1 MLRSPLRSLT
11 GIVLLWAVYMVRL
24 ANCFKDTDSDRL
36 SEQSADTKIAGFVD
50 LSTAK
55 LASKIVTLVNGD
67 FDSCNITGGAG
78 ATLAVDNTATAIPN
92 WSSGGSGVQILSSST
107 YQMSSFSRSTYAIH
121 LNNPASTSNGT
132 QGSLTTTLAV
142 NPALG
147 EWYTVQFDCA
157 RNPDGPINLYPVLK
171 IAIMQSI
178 NLPTMWAFREPI
190 YNATDTQKRITWA
203 RYSMIYIGLGVASQI
218 RFESMTEKY
227 GPIVDNVVILTGKHP
242 LSTSTA
248 PCWPKATYDPLLG
261 NFAMA
266 MATAIVIA
274 FH

>member
-1 MLRSPLRSLT
+1 MIKLPLRSIT
-11 GIVLLWAVYMVRL
+11 SIALLWAVCMVRL
-24 ANCFKDTDSDRL
+24 AKCFFRDTASTSRL
-36 SEQSADTKIAGFVD
+36 IERAAGTTKIAGFVD

-55 LASKIVTLVNGD
+55 LASKIVNLVNGD

-107 YQMSSFSRSTYAIH
+107 YQMSSYSRSAYAIH
-121 LNNPASTSNGT
+121 LNNPASTFNGT
-132 QGSLTTTLAV
+132 QGSLTTTLAA

-147 EWYTVQFDCA
+147 EWYTVQFDSA

-190 YNATDTQKRITWA
+190 YNTTDTRQQITWA
-203 RYSMIYIGLGVASQI
+203 RYSMIYIGLGVATQI

-227 GPIVDNVVILTGKHP
+227 GAIVDNVVILAGKHP
-242 LSTSTA
+242 LSTSHSTD
-248 PCWPKATYDPLLG
+248 PCGPLLG
-261 NFAMA
+261 SFAAAMA
-266 MATAIVIA
+266 ISIAIA